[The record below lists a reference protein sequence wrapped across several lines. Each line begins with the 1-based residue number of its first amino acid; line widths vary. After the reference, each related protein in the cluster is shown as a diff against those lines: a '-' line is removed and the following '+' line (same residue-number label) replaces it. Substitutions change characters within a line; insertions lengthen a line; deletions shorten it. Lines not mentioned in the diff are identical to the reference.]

1 MNWADHNLHKQG
13 NVVVVEPWRQFD
25 WLTAGFTLASAG
37 NMSYKFGDKDQVDK
51 TRQVIGSTI
60 VTMDQVH
67 GDKIQVVESVDHNF
81 LETDGMMTAK
91 NDIVLA
97 VLVADCVPLLFM
109 DPVRRV
115 VAVAHAGR
123 RGTFAGIA
131 KKMFCKISEHGS
143 KVSDIQVVIGPSIGP
158 CCYVFDDQPLDLWS
172 LNEQQLRDSGAT
184 TIIRTDLC
192 TKHTDYF
199 FSHQRD
205 PQAGRFAGFIGGLL
219 PFLGPPGS
227 TSDWQR

>member
-1 MNWADHNLHKQG
+1 MDWPDHNLIQ
-13 NVVVVEPWRQFD
+13 NDDVVQVAAWQSYD
-25 WLTAGFTLASAG
+25 WFSAGFSLASAG
-37 NMSYKFGDKDQVDK
+37 NMSYQFGDVSEVDRA
-51 TRQVIGSTI
+51 RQVIGSNI

-67 GDKIQVVESVDHNF
+67 GNGIQIVENLDHD
-81 LETDGMMTAK
+81 LSETDGMITGTK
-91 NDIVLA
+91 DLVLA

-131 KKMFCKISEHGS
+131 QNVLSTAAQNGS
-143 KVSDIQVVIGPSIGP
+143 RPQDVQVVIGPSIGP
-158 CCYVFDDQPLDLWS
+158 CCYMFDGQPLDLWS
-172 LNEQQLRDSGAT
+172 INELQLREVGVE

-192 TKHTDYF
+192 TKHTKHF

-205 PQAGRFAGFIGGLL
+205 PEAGRFAGFI
-219 PFLGPPGS
+219 S
-227 TSDWQR
+227 IN

>member
-1 MNWADHNLHKQG
+1 MNWFDHNLEKHDD
-13 NVVVVEPWRQFD
+13 VVTVLSWQDFD
-25 WLTAGFTLASAG
+25 WLEAGFTLASAG
-37 NMSYKFGDKDQVDK
+37 NMDYRFGDKSRVDQA
-51 TRQVIGSTI
+51 RHVIGSNI

-67 GDKIQVVESVDHNF
+67 GDNIEIIESADQN
-81 LETDGMMTAK
+81 LSETDGMMTDK
-91 NDIVLA
+91 NDLTLA

-143 KVSDIQVVIGPSIGP
+143 SVPDIQVVIGPSIGP
-158 CCYVFDDQPLDLWS
+158 CCYVFNGEPLDLWS
-172 LNEQQLRDSGAT
+172 LNEQQLRDAGAQ

-192 TKHTDYF
+192 TRHTNYF

-205 PQAGRFAGFIGGLL
+205 PHAGRFAGFITLA
-219 PFLGPPGS
+219 
-227 TSDWQR
+227 